1 MTLPFPSRR
10 APLSRRRFVQG
21 LAATG
26 AALALPRRAAWAAPG
41 LPQAAALSGTRFAL
55 EIGSAPVDVVGRRS
69 PAILVNDGLPGPL
82 LHWRE
87 GDTVTLDVTNRLDTT
102 SSIHWHGIRL
112 PTDMDGVPGL
122 SFRGIAPGQTFTYR
136 FPVRQSG
143 TYWYHGHSG
152 FQDQQGLSGPI
163 VIAPR
168 GADPVRS
175 DREHVVFLTDWTD
188 TDPDTVMA
196 NLKFQSDYYDFH
208 QRTAGTFAADV
219 GRHGLGPTV
228 RDRLMWD
235 GMRMS
240 PTDIADVTGA
250 TYTYLMNGQPPAANW
265 TGLFRPGERV
275 RLRVVNGSAMT
286 FFDVRI
292 PGLVMTVVAADGN
305 DVEPVPV
312 DEFRIGVAETYDV
325 IVQPTGDRA
334 YTLFAQ
340 GESRD
345 GYASGTLS
353 PRPGL
358 RAPVPPMDPRPLRTM
373 MDMGMAMGGMA
384 AGGMSMGG
392 KAMGG
397 MAPMQARDPIGTDMG
412 RMNAA
417 QTRGATP
424 ARDPAPPRLGPSV
437 DNVAMAPTHRLD
449 DPGDGL
455 NGSPRRVL
463 TYADLRATRPG
474 PDPRPPSREVL
485 LHLTGNMARY
495 VWGFDGRTF
504 SQAEPI
510 RLALGERVRFRL
522 INDTMMEHPIH
533 LHGLWSELENGNG
546 AYRPLKHTLVV
557 KPGED
562 LSYLVS
568 ADTAGHWAYHCHLAY
583 HMDAGMF
590 RTVIVA

>member
-1 MTLPFPSRR
+1 MMSHPASAGAALT
-10 APLSRRRFVQG
+10 RRRFVHG
-21 LAATG
+21 LALAGG
-26 AALALPRRAAWAAPG
+26 ALSLAPGRAAGAAPG
-41 LPQAAALSGTRFAL
+41 VPYAAALSGTRFAL
-55 EIGSAPVDVVGRRS
+55 SIGTLPVNLTGTPS
-69 PAILVNDGLPGPL
+69 TAITVNGALPGPIL
-82 LHWRE
+82 RWRE
-87 GDTVTLDVTNRLDTT
+87 GDTVTLDVTNRLEVA
-102 SSIHWHGIRL
+102 SSIHWHGLRL
-112 PTDMDGVPGL
+112 PADMDGVPGL
-122 SFRGIAPGQTFTYR
+122 SFRGIAPGETFTYR

-143 TYWYHGHSG
+143 TYWYHSHSG
-152 FQDQQGLSGPI
+152 FQDQQGLSGAI
-163 VIAPR
+163 VISPR
-168 GADPVRS
+168 GTDPVRS

-188 TDPDTVMA
+188 SDPGTVMS
-196 NLKFQSDYYDFH
+196 NLKFQSDYYDRH
-208 QRTAGTFAADV
+208 QRTVGTFAADV
-219 GRHGLGPTV
+219 GRHGLEATLQ
-228 RDRLMWD
+228 DRLMWD
-235 GMRMS
+235 RMRMS

-250 TYTYLMNGQPPAANW
+250 TYSFLMNGQPPAANW

-275 RLRVVNGSAMT
+275 RLRFVNGSAMT

-292 PGLVMTVVAADGN
+292 PGLAMTVVAADGN

-334 YTLFAQ
+334 YTVFAQ
-340 GESRD
+340 SEARN
-345 GYASGTLS
+345 GYARGTLA
-353 PRPGL
+353 PRPGMQ
-358 RAPVPPMDPRPLRTM
+358 AAVPAMDPRPLRTM
-373 MDMGMAMGGMA
+373 MDMGMATGGA
-384 AGGMSMGG
+384 
-392 KAMGG
+392 G
-397 MAPMQARDPIGTDMG
+397 MAPMAAGSPTGTDMG
-412 RMNAA
+412 RMNRA

-424 ARDPAPPRLGPSV
+424 AADPAPPRTGPSV
-437 DNVAMAPTHRLD
+437 DNVARAPTHRLD

-455 NGSPRRVL
+455 DGSPRRVL

-474 PDPRPPSREVL
+474 QDQRAPSREVL

-510 RLALGERVRFRL
+510 RLRLGERVRFRL

-546 AYRPLKHTLVV
+546 DYRPYKHTVVV
-557 KPGED
+557 KPGEA

>member
-10 APLSRRRFVQG
+10 APLARRRFVQG

-26 AALALPRRAAWAAPG
+26 AALALSRRAAWAAPG
-41 LPQAAALSGTRFAL
+41 VPQAAPLSGTRFAL
-55 EIGSAPVDVVGRRS
+55 EIGSAPVDVAGRRA
-69 PAILVNDGLPGPL
+69 PAILVNGGLPGPL
-82 LHWRE
+82 LRWRE

-112 PTDMDGVPGL
+112 PADMDGVPGL

-168 GADPVRS
+168 EADPVRS

-188 TDPDTVMA
+188 TDPETVMA

-208 QRTAGTFAADV
+208 QRTVGTFAADV
-219 GRHGLGPTV
+219 GRHGLAATV
-228 RDRLMWD
+228 HDRLMWD

-250 TYTYLMNGQPPAANW
+250 TYTYLMNGQPPASNW

-275 RLRVVNGSAMT
+275 RLRFVNGSAMT
-286 FFDVRI
+286 VFDVRI

-334 YTLFAQ
+334 YTLFAR

-358 RAPVPPMDPRPLRTM
+358 RAPVPPMDPRPLRTT
-373 MDMGMAMGGMA
+373 MDMGMPM
-384 AGGMSMGG
+384 GGMSMGG
-392 KAMGG
+392 MPMGG
-397 MAPMQARDPIGTDMG
+397 MARMSARDPTGTDMG

-417 QTRGATP
+417 QMRGATP
-424 ARDPAPPRLGPSV
+424 AGDPAPPRLGPSV

-455 NGSPRRVL
+455 NGSPRHVL

-485 LHLTGNMARY
+485 LHLTGNMERY

-546 AYRPLKHTLVV
+546 AYRPKKHTIIV